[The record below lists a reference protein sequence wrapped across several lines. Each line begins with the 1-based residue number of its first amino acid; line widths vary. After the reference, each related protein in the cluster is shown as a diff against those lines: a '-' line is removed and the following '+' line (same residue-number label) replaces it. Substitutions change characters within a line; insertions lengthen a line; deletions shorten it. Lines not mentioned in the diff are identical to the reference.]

1 VFRLF
6 LCVLFLSELV
16 APALADN
23 FYSGA
28 HYEARLVTES
38 ASPAPGAPLTIGV
51 VINTEPD
58 WHIYWSNPG
67 SSGYAPGFEW
77 ILDGGITAGKV
88 RHPVPRKLTV
98 AGFAS
103 NIHDG
108 ETILLQDLLIPANTP
123 MGAEFNLTLN
133 VDFLVCSQTSCVPD
147 PATLT
152 LTFTVGDGAIDR
164 DAAPLFARARSLLP
178 KQLSTNAVYET
189 TPDEIKIFVP
199 GVHLNRGDQAVL
211 FLEAEGLLRDGAL
224 QHVADSDQG
233 LTISTASDAGYL
245 DAQIDGILR
254 IETTDHRIS
263 GYRFKVIAEPLPASN
278 PNHEKSDQSL
288 IGMSFYLA
296 LAGAFAG
303 GIFLNLMPCV
313 FPIISL
319 KAITLTNAAHDDHG
333 ARIEAIGYTIGTV
346 AVVLA
351 LGATLL
357 LLRSSGQAVGWAFQ
371 LQDPRVVALLLLL
384 VISIATNLTGLF
396 ELPSPS
402 VSGAARSGFLGA
414 MGTGALAAFI
424 ATPCTGPFMA
434 GALGVAML
442 LPAPAAM
449 AIFLGLGLGLSAPF
463 LCLGF
468 FKPARSWL
476 PRPGLWMAT
485 MRHLLSVP
493 MFATGIGLA
502 WIIGRQSGVGAMT
515 LAISAAMLLGLA
527 LWWYGRRQASGKS
540 AGPVL
545 ILAGVATIM
554 AISVG
559 RPETAIASVQLQET
573 DSAHVA
579 FDPYQLAELRREN
592 IPVFL
597 YLTADWCLSCK
608 VNEATSISSNTV
620 ERAFDKIGAVV
631 MKGDWTDGDPQITAF
646 LKSQGKAG
654 VPLYIWFPASGEP
667 HELPQILT
675 PSMLVGLTQD
685 AT

>member
-1 VFRLF
+1 MFRLF
-6 LCVLFLSELV
+6 LCPLLFFGLA
-16 APALADN
+16 APVCASD
-23 FYSGA
+23 FYSGD
-28 HYEARLVTES
+28 HYDARLVIES
-38 ASPAPGAPLTIGV
+38 ASPAPDAPLTIGV
-51 VINTEPD
+51 VVNTEPD

-67 SSGYAPGFEW
+67 SSGYAPAFEW
-77 ILDGGITAGKV
+77 ILDGGITVGKV
-88 RHPVPRKLTV
+88 RHPVPQKLTV
-98 AGFAS
+98 AGIAS

-133 VDFLVCSQTSCVPD
+133 VDFLVCSETSCVPD

-152 LTFTVGDGAIDR
+152 LAFTVGDGALDP
-164 DAAPLFARARSLLP
+164 DQVQLFARARSLLP
-178 KQLSTNAVYET
+178 KQLSTNAAYET
-189 TPDEIKIFVP
+189 TPDEIKMFVP
-199 GVHLNRGDQAVL
+199 GVHLNLGDQAVI
-211 FLEAEGLLRDGAL
+211 FLEAEGLLRDEAL
-224 QHVADSDQG
+224 QRVADSSQG
-233 LTISTASDAGYL
+233 LTISVENGEGHPDTDIYGV
-245 DAQIDGILR
+245 LR
-254 IETTDHRIS
+254 IETANHRVS
-263 GYRFKVIAEPLPASN
+263 GYRFKAIAEPLPASN
-278 PNHEKSDQSL
+278 PNHGKSDQGP

-303 GIFLNLMPCV
+303 GLFLNLMPCV

-319 KAITLTNAAHDDHG
+319 KAITLTNAAHDDRG

-351 LGATLL
+351 LGGALL
-357 LLRSSGQAVGWAFQ
+357 FLRSSGQAVGWAFQ

-396 ELPSPS
+396 EAPSPS
-402 VSGAARSGFLGA
+402 VSGPARDGFLGA
-414 MGTGALAAFI
+414 VGTGALAAFI

-476 PRPGLWMAT
+476 PRPGPWMAT
-485 MRHLLSVP
+485 MKHLLSIP

-515 LAISAAMLLGLA
+515 LAISAAMILGLA
-527 LWWYGRRQASGKS
+527 LWWYGRRQASEKS

-545 ILAGVATIM
+545 VLAGVAAIM

-579 FDPYQLAELRREN
+579 FDPDQLAEFRREN
-592 IPVFL
+592 VPVFL

-608 VNEATSISSNTV
+608 VNEATSISSNAV

-675 PSMLVGLTQD
+675 PSMLIGLTQD
-685 AT
+685 AI